1 MIVGGLIV
9 TGPVVAVTGLSRDG
23 SVSVQSFWSL
33 VALGALGSG
42 TAYVLNFV
50 VVQRSDARTAGTVT
64 YLTPLVAI
72 IVGVLVLGERIT
84 WNEPLGGV
92 PVVIEAAIA

>member
-1 MIVGGLIV
+1 MAAASSPAATLEASAVAARGG
-9 TGPVVAVTGLSRDG
+9 
-23 SVSVQSFWSL
+23 
-33 VALGALGSG
+33 
-42 TAYVLNFV
+42 
-50 VVQRSDARTAGTVT
+50 SDARTAGTVT